1 MIVPTRMS
9 TAMNCSNEICGAAEG
24 ADIAVARGS
33 KSERAQT
40 VFVRAQSRVQDKSVG
55 DGAG

>member
-1 MIVPTRMS
+1 VT
-9 TAMNCSNEICGAAEG
+9 
-24 ADIAVARGS
+24 RGS

-40 VFVRAQSRVQDKSVG
+40 VFVRAQSRVQDKSAG